1 MAQRKALGKG
11 LSALIPEREKAPAER
26 IIHID
31 VNSIRANRFQPREE
45 IDEEGLRELIAS
57 IQEKGVIQPVL
68 VREVGSGYE
77 VIAGE
82 RRLRAARALGISEIP
97 ALVRKASDTESLQL
111 SLIENLQREGLN
123 PIEEAR
129 AYQRL
134 VNEFGLTQ
142 EEIAQAVGKDRSS
155 IANTIRLLGLPDKV
169 QGALRQSRI
178 SMGHARAIL
187 SLDKAEDRI
196 RLCERIVKEGL
207 SVRRAEVI
215 ASRRKRSP
223 RSRPRDQHIIDIEE
237 ELQRLL
243 GTRVRIIHGKKRG
256 RIQIEYYSPDDLE
269 RLLGLL
275 RKLS

>member
-1 MAQRKALGKG
+1 M
-11 LSALIPEREKAPAER
+11 
-26 IIHID
+26 
-31 VNSIRANRFQPREE
+31 NSIQANRFQPREG

-57 IQEKGVIQPVL
+57 IQEKGVIQPIL
-68 VREVGSGYE
+68 VRETGSGYE
-77 VIAGE
+77 IIAGE

-97 ALVRKASDTESLQL
+97 ALVREVSDTESLQL

-123 PIEEAR
+123 PVEEAH

-134 VNEFGLTQ
+134 VDEFGLTQ

-169 QGALRQSRI
+169 QAALRQSRL

-187 SLDKAEDRI
+187 SLDKAEDRL
-196 RLCERIVKEGL
+196 RLCERIIKEGL

-215 ASRRKRSP
+215 ASWRKARKGL
-223 RSRPRDQHIIDIEE
+223 RGRPRDQHIIDIEE

-243 GTRVRIIHGKKRG
+243 GTRVRLIYGKKRG
-256 RIQIEYYSPDDLE
+256 KIQIEYYSPDDLE

-275 RKLS
+275 GKLS